1 MHTVI
6 DRFFA
11 NPAALPTMPELATR
25 LLRSL
30 ARDDLDIGEL
40 AWLIARDAS
49 LAAKMLRLVNS
60 ARFSPAQP
68 VSGLREATQLIG
80 LSPLRDMALGA
91 CMAGMFPAQ
100 PGFDR
105 ARFWRHSLATAGHAR
120 VLSRLALLDDEAAF
134 LAGLVLRTGR
144 LLMLMREPETV
155 ARTEA
160 LAEAP
165 DSLARHERALLGCD
179 HAEVSAELARRW
191 KFPPELCE
199 ALAAARDPL
208 AALPFSPLG
217 AVLRLAATLADCGER
232 SLPELPAL
240 QALHG
245 GLLERLQLLP
255 EPLAEE
261 LLPFAALTLGADQ
274 LLG

>member
-1 MHTVI
+1 MI

-11 NPAALPTMPELATR
+11 NPTALPTMPELASR

-30 ARDDLDIGEL
+30 ARDDLSLAEL
-40 AWLIARDAS
+40 ASLIGRDAS
-49 LAAKMLRLVNS
+49 LAAKMLRLANS

-68 VSGLREATQLIG
+68 ISSLRDAAQLIG
-80 LSPLRDMALGA
+80 FRQLRDLALGA
-91 CMAGMFPAQ
+91 CLAGMFPAQ

-120 VLSRLALLDDEAAF
+120 VLSRLALLDDDAAF

-144 LLMLMREPETV
+144 LLMLMREPAAV

-160 LAEAP
+160 LADAP

-191 KFPPELCE
+191 KFPPELCD
-199 ALAAARDPL
+199 ALAAAHDPL
-208 AALPFSPLG
+208 AAQPFSTLG
-217 AVLRLAATLADCGER
+217 AVLRLAATLADCGDL
-232 SLPELPAL
+232 SLPELPTL
-240 QALHG
+240 LALHG
-245 GLLERLQLLP
+245 DLIERLKLDP
-255 EPLAEE
+255 ASLANE
-261 LLPFAALTLGADQ
+261 LLPFDALTLGADQ